1 MVSKAITA
9 VVLFLV
15 LAPAS
20 WGIDPE
26 KNGIFRI
33 RTPEQSQ
40 GTAFAIEQIGDKV
53 YLGTA
58 AHVVL
63 RDDGRMFQGASYTL
77 ENDTIKDMPNAKV
90 VATDVK
96 ADVAVIQCTT
106 TKRFELLALVDVA
119 EDLRVDKMGFG
130 YRPSNVKVTL
140 YGYGSGNWLETFGK
154 LSFAT
159 RDSVY
164 GDCTAAPGQSGGP
177 AVIDT
182 GIVGV
187 VSGGSEWHKAS
198 EDAEKNVT
206 WPARLGSGRRLKEL
220 LEWAKQQK

>member
-1 MVSKAITA
+1 MKYLLAF
-9 VVLFLV
+9 LFL
-15 LAPAS
+15 AS
-20 WGIDPE
+20 QAMAIDPE
-26 KNGIFRI
+26 RNGVFRI

-63 RDDGRMFQGASYTL
+63 RDDGRMFQGNSYTL

-90 VATDVK
+90 SAVDVK

-106 TKRFELLALVDVA
+106 SKRFELLALVDVA
-119 EDLRVDKMGFG
+119 EDLRVDKIGFS
-130 YRPSNVKVTL
+130 YQPSNVKITF
-140 YGYGSGNWLETFGK
+140 YGFGSGNWLETSGK
-154 LSFAT
+154 VSFVAKE
-159 RDSVY
+159 SVY
-164 GDCTAAPGQSGGP
+164 SDSAVAPGQSGGP

-187 VSGGSEWHKAS
+187 VSGGSEWYPA
-198 EDAEKNVT
+198 AEHTERNVT
-206 WPARLGSGRRLKEL
+206 WPARAGSARRLKEL
-220 LEWAKQQK
+220 LEWSKKQ

>member
-1 MVSKAITA
+1 MRLRIMKYLLAF
-9 VVLFLV
+9 LFL
-15 LAPAS
+15 AS
-20 WGIDPE
+20 QAMAVDPE

-63 RDDGRMFQGASYTL
+63 RDDGKMFAGETYTL

-90 VATDVK
+90 SAVDVK

-106 TKRFELLALVDVA
+106 SKRFELLALVDVA
-119 EDLRVDKMGFG
+119 EDQRVDKIGFS
-130 YRPSNVKVTL
+130 YQPSNVKITF
-140 YGYGSGNWLETFGK
+140 YGFGSGNWLETSGK
-154 LSFAT
+154 VSFTT
-159 RDSVY
+159 RESVYSDSVV
-164 GDCTAAPGQSGGP
+164 ASGQSGGP

-187 VSGGSEWHKAS
+187 VSGGSEWHKAT
-198 EDAEKNVT
+198 EDATRNVT
-206 WPARLGSGRRLKEL
+206 WPARAGSARRLKEL
-220 LEWAKQQK
+220 LEWTKKQ

>member
-9 VVLFLV
+9 VILFLV

-63 RDDGRMFQGASYTL
+63 RDDGKMFQGASYTL

-106 TKRFELLALVDVA
+106 TKRFELLALVDAA

-130 YRPSNVKVTL
+130 YRPSSISVTF
-140 YGYGSGNWLETFGK
+140 YGFGSGNWLETFGK
-154 LSFAT
+154 LSFVT
-159 RDSVY
+159 PNYVYSDSVV
-164 GDCTAAPGQSGGP
+164 ASGQSGGP

-198 EDAEKNVT
+198 EDPEKNVT
-206 WPARLGSGRRLKEL
+206 WPARAGSGRRLKEI
-220 LEWAKQQK
+220 LEWAKKQ